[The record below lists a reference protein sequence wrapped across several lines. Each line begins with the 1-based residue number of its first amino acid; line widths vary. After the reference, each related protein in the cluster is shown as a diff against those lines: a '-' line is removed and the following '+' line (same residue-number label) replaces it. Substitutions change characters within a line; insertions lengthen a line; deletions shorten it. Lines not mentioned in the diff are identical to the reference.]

1 VSGSAYN
8 KKDRWWQLKSG
19 EMACVMK
26 EDMEVLLCRVVPET
40 QSENFFTSP
49 RESKLLDIW
58 YVKSKHMHRVKTVTE
73 QAICHRVVCFPYNEG
88 QVLFPVLHDVERY

>member
-1 VSGSAYN
+1 MSGSAYN

-73 QAICHRVVCFPYNEG
+73 QDI
-88 QVLFPVLHDVERY
+88 